1 MMPDKS
7 PTTIDPDGPPS
18 VLVLHGL
25 GGGRFELA
33 PLIDALE
40 EAGCRVSSP
49 VLPGHAVNGP
59 IMPAS
64 NWEDWAKA
72 AELAFDELASFG
84 RPVVVVGFSTG
95 GTLALL
101 LASRRPVARLVLLA
115 PFLAIR
121 YVGLI
126 PFRPA
131 SYLGLI
137 ARILPNL
144 PRRSPP
150 ARDREARRLLEKVVR
165 FRTFS
170 LKATLSA
177 LELIERV
184 KPLVPSI
191 QTPTLIL
198 QGKLDTV
205 VDPAGAVWLFDHLG
219 SPDKELSWFLKSDHL
234 LALDHERAL
243 VVGMARD
250 FAHLSNRVRS
260 GKTSPE

>member
-1 MMPDKS
+1 MIDESMANLAPSPASIRPD
-7 PTTIDPDGPPS
+7 PPA

-40 EAGCRVSSP
+40 QAGCPVASP
-49 VLPGHAVNGP
+49 VLPGHEVTGP
-59 IMPAS
+59 IMPSS
-64 NWEDWAKA
+64 NWEDWAKT
-72 AELAFDELASFG
+72 AETAFDKLAEMG

-101 LASRRPVARLVLLA
+101 LATRRPVARLILLA

-121 YVGLI
+121 YVALI
-126 PFRPA
+126 PFRPS
-131 SYLGLI
+131 SYLRPL
-137 ARILPNL
+137 AWLMPQL

-177 LELIERV
+177 LELIDQV
-184 KPLVPSI
+184 KPLIPSI
-191 QTPTLIL
+191 ETPTLIL

-205 VDPAGAVWLFDHLG
+205 VDPAGAEWLFKSLR
-219 SPDKELSWFLKSDHL
+219 SPQKELIWCPKSDHL
-234 LALDHERAL
+234 LALDHERKI
-243 VVGMARD
+243 VVEFCLAFVLNPD
-250 FAHLSNRVRS
+250 LQ
-260 GKTSPE
+260 E